1 MINNET
7 QISSHPLILAP
18 AGNKTA
24 FLAAL
29 VAGADEIYCGLR
41 YFSARM
47 EAENFSIEELVP
59 LTLLA
64 HEKGVKVHV
73 ALNALL
79 KPDDLNAAG
88 RLLQQLDSHVK
99 PDGII
104 IQDLAFVHLAA
115 QTGFSGEL
123 HLSTLSNVSFSAAL
137 QQVQNSLGIHRIVL
151 PRELNIDE
159 IKAMAMA
166 CPKGLDLEVFVHGAL
181 CYGVSGRCY
190 WSSYFGGKSG
200 LRGRCVQPCR
210 RMYRQKEQNKR
221 FFSCRDLSLD
231 VLVKVLLTIPQ
242 IRTWKIEGRKKGPH
256 TVFYTVKAYRMLRDH
271 GTDREIKK
279 EALDLLSYALGRTGT
294 HYHFLPQR
302 PQNPIR
308 LDDRTGSGL
317 FVGTIKG
324 TAQQAFLNPKEM
336 LLPGD
341 LLRIGYEDQK
351 WHKTVGV
358 GKYVPKGGRLTLKP
372 LWKKNGGEKIPV
384 FLIDRREKDLMD
396 RISELEKL
404 LIQTPVLTSTPSVSV
419 VKHSKRFEKKK
430 EKITDLRVYRH
441 PGKTKSHDITGLWLS
456 KQSAAQLPQK
466 LRSRVWWWLPPVIW
480 PDNEKE
486 LKERIDLMQNTGAKY
501 FVLNAPWQRAL
512 FNDVKKISLWA
523 GPFCNIANVPAIK
536 MLASMGFKGVIVTP
550 ELGQNDY
557 LLLPGQ
563 SPLPLGIVLYGS
575 WPFCVSRVLS
585 DQLKTETL
593 FMSPKGEAAWA
604 TKIESDYWV
613 YPNWMLDL
621 KAQRKTLEKG
631 GYRLFVHLLEPIP
644 KDVILKKRPGLW
656 NWELELL

>member
-1 MINNET
+1 MKNYET
-7 QISSHPLILAP
+7 QIPSPPKILAP
-18 AGNKTA
+18 AGNKNA

-29 VAGADEIYCGLR
+29 AAGADEIYCGLR

-47 EAENFSIEELVP
+47 AAENFTIEELVP
-59 LTLLA
+59 LTMLA
-64 HEKGVKVHV
+64 RDKGVKVHV

-79 KPDDLNAAG
+79 KPDELNTAG
-88 RLLQQLDSHVK
+88 RLLRQLDSQVK

-104 IQDLAFVHLAA
+104 VQDLAFVPLAG
-115 QTGFSGEL
+115 QTGFRGEI
-123 HLSTLSNVSFSAAL
+123 HLSTLSNVSFSAAV
-137 QQVQNSLGIHRIVL
+137 QQIQNSFGIHRIVL

-159 IKAMAMA
+159 IKAMASA
-166 CPKGLDLEVFVHGAL
+166 CPKGPDLEVFVHGAL

-210 RMYRQKEQNKR
+210 RLYRQDKQNKR
-221 FFSCRDLSLD
+221 FFSCGDLSLD

-242 IRTWKIEGRKKGPH
+242 IRSWKIEGRKKGPH

-271 GTDREIKK
+271 GTDPDMKK
-279 EALDLLSYALGRTGT
+279 EALHLLSYALGRSGT

-317 FVGTIKG
+317 FVGTVKG
-324 TAQQAFLNPKEM
+324 TAQRPFLNPKEM

-341 LLRIGYEDQK
+341 LLRIGYEDEK

-358 GKYVPKGGRLTLKP
+358 GKYVPKGGRFSLKP
-372 LWKKNGGEKIPV
+372 LLKKSSAKKIPV
-384 FLIDRREKDLMD
+384 FLIDRREKDLFD
-396 RISELEKL
+396 KLTELEKD
-404 LIQTPVLTSTPSVSV
+404 LIRTPVPAPISSAFV
-419 VKHSKRFEKKK
+419 VKHLKNFEKKK
-430 EKITDLRVYRH
+430 EKITNLFVYRQ
-441 PGKTKSHDITGLWLS
+441 PGKTKVYDKTGLWLS
-456 KQSAAQLPQK
+456 KQSVAQLPK
-466 LRSRVWWWLPPVIW
+466 RIRTRIWWWLPPAIW

-486 LKERIDLMQNTGAKY
+486 IKGRIDSMLDSGARY
-501 FVLNAPWQRAL
+501 FILNAPWQRAL
-512 FNDVKKISLWA
+512 FSDVKKLFLWA
-523 GPFCNIANVPAIK
+523 GPFCNIANAMAIK
-536 MLASMGFKGVIVTP
+536 VLASMGFKGVIVSP
-550 ELGQNDY
+550 ELGQKDY

-563 SPLPLGIVLYGS
+563 SPLPLGMVLYGN
-575 WPFCVSRVLS
+575 WPLCVSRVLS
-585 DQLKTETL
+585 DRLQTETL

-613 YPNWMLDL
+613 YPNWKLDL
-621 KAQRKTLEKG
+621 RPQRKTLEKI
-631 GYRLFVHLLEPIP
+631 GYRLFVHLSEPIP
-644 KDVILKKRPGLW
+644 KDVAMKKRPGLW

>member
-1 MINNET
+1 MTNYET
-7 QISSHPLILAP
+7 QIPSRPLILAP

-29 VAGADEIYCGLR
+29 AAGADEIYCGLH

-59 LTLLA
+59 LTLMA

-79 KPDDLNAAG
+79 KPDDLNTAG
-88 RLLQQLDSHVK
+88 RLLQQLDSHVN

-104 IQDLAFVHLAA
+104 IQDLAFVHLAG
-115 QTGFSGEL
+115 QTGFRGEL

-137 QQVQNSLGIHRIVL
+137 QHVQNSFGVHRIVL

-159 IKAMAMA
+159 IKTMAMA

-210 RMYRQKEQNKR
+210 RVYRQKEQNKR

-242 IRTWKIEGRKKGPH
+242 ILTWKIEGRKKGPH
-256 TVFYTVKAYRMLRDH
+256 TVFYTIKAYRMLRDH
-271 GTDREIKK
+271 GTDPKVKK
-279 EALDLLSYALGRTGT
+279 EALDLLSYALGRSGT

-308 LDDRTGSGL
+308 LDDQTGSGL
-317 FVGTIKG
+317 FVGTVKG

-341 LLRIGYEDQK
+341 LLRIGYEDEQ
-351 WHKTVGV
+351 WHKTVRV
-358 GKYVPKGGRLTLKP
+358 GRYVPKAGRLTLKP
-372 LWKKNGGEKIPV
+372 LLNKNAAKKIPV
-384 FLIDRREKDLMD
+384 FLIDRREKDLAD
-396 RISELEKL
+396 RVSELDKK
-404 LIQTPVLTSTPSVSV
+404 LIQPPVLASAPSVLA
-419 VKHSKRFEKKK
+419 VKRYKRSKKK
-430 EKITDLRVYRH
+430 IDKITDLFVYRQ
-441 PGKTKSHDITGLWLS
+441 PGKTKPYDETGLWLS
-456 KQSAAQLPQK
+456 KQSSEQLPQK
-466 LRSRVWWWLPPVIW
+466 LRSRIWWWLPPVIW

-486 LKERIDLMQNTGAKY
+486 IKERIDSLLKTGARY

-512 FNDVKKISLWA
+512 FNDIIKITLWA
-523 GPFCNIANVPAIK
+523 GPFCNIANVLAIK
-536 MLASMGFKGVIVTP
+536 TLAAMGFKGVIVTP
-550 ELGQNDY
+550 ELGQKDY

-563 SPLPLGIVLYGS
+563 SPLPLGIVLYGN
-575 WPFCVSRVLS
+575 WPLCISRVLS
-585 DQLKTETL
+585 NRLETDKL
-593 FMSPKGEAAWA
+593 FTSPKDEAAWA
-604 TKIESDYWV
+604 VKIESDYWV
-613 YPNWMLDL
+613 YPNWKLDL
-621 KAQRKTLEKG
+621 KTQRKTLEKG
-631 GYRLFVHLLEPIP
+631 GFTMFVHLLEPIP
-644 KDVILKKRPGLW
+644 KNVTLKKRPGLW
-656 NWELELL
+656 NWELGLF

>member
-7 QISSHPLILAP
+7 KIPSRPLILAP
-18 AGNKTA
+18 AGNRTA

-29 VAGADEIYCGLR
+29 AAGADEIYCGLR
-41 YFSARM
+41 QFSARM
-47 EAENFSIEELVP
+47 AAENFTIEDLIP

-64 HEKGVKVHV
+64 HDKGVRVHV

-79 KPDDLNAAG
+79 KPDDLDTAE
-88 RLLQQLDSHVK
+88 RLLQQLVSHVK

-104 IQDLAFVHLAA
+104 IQDLAFVHLAG
-115 QTGFSGEL
+115 QTGFKGEL

-137 QQVQNSLGIHRIVL
+137 RQVQNSFGVHRIVL

-159 IKAMAMA
+159 IKAMAIA

-210 RMYRQKEQNKR
+210 RVYQQKEQNKR
-221 FFSCRDLSLD
+221 FFSCQDLSLD
-231 VLVKVLLTIPQ
+231 VLAKVLLSIPQ
-242 IRTWKIEGRKKGPH
+242 IRAWKIEGRKKGPH
-256 TVFYTVKAYRMLRDH
+256 TVFYTIKAYRMLRDH
-271 GTDREIKK
+271 GTDPNIKK
-279 EALDLLSYALGRTGT
+279 EALYLLSYALGRSGT

-302 PQNPIR
+302 PQNPIAF
-308 LDDRTGSGL
+308 DHRTGSGL
-317 FVGTIKG
+317 LVGTVKG
-324 TAQQAFLNPKEM
+324 TVQQPFLNPKEM

-341 LLRIGYEDQK
+341 LLRIGYEDQT

-358 GKYVPKGGRLTLKP
+358 GKYVPKGGRLTLK
-372 LWKKNGGEKIPV
+372 LQWKKKGGEKIPV

-396 RISELEKL
+396 RISELEKD
-404 LIQTPVLTSTPSVSV
+404 LIQTPVLTSTGSVAG
-419 VKHSKRFEKKK
+419 VKHFKIIEKSKE
-430 EKITDLRVYRH
+430 ESTDLRVFRY
-441 PGKTKSHDITGLWLS
+441 PGKIKPNDATGLWLS
-456 KQSAAQLPQK
+456 KQSEAQLPQK
-466 LRSRVWWWLPPVIW
+466 LRSRIWWWLPPVIW

-486 LKERIDLMQNTGAKY
+486 LKERIDSMQNTGARY

-512 FNDVKKISLWA
+512 FNDAKKITLWA
-523 GPFCNIANVPAIK
+523 GPFCNIANASAIK
-536 MLASMGFKGVIVTP
+536 ILASMGFKGVIVTP
-550 ELGQNDY
+550 ELGQKDY
-557 LLLPGQ
+557 FLLPTQ
-563 SPLPLGIVLYGS
+563 SPLPLGMVLYGN
-575 WPFCVSRVLS
+575 WPLCVSRVLS
-585 DQLKTETL
+585 DQLETERL

-613 YPNWMLDL
+613 YPNWELDL
-621 KAQRKTLEKG
+621 RSQRKSLEKG

-644 KDVILKKRPGLW
+644 KDVTLKNRPGLW
-656 NWELELL
+656 NWEVGLL